1 MREEEFRRKMVRIQ
15 SRAQQSNRQADRV
28 ERTLAF
34 ILKVVFQAFL
44 TFAVCAVLIVAGLA
58 VAAGLHEAVS
68 WLLGVFR

>member
-1 MREEEFRRKMVRIQ
+1 MEQDEFNRRMRALQGRV
-15 SRAQQSNRQADRV
+15 QQSNRKADRV

-44 TFAVCAVLIVAGLA
+44 TFLVCAVLIVAGLA
-58 VAAGLHEAVS
+58 VAAGLHEAVV